1 MRDEIKKLGNVNV
14 NAIEEYKELSERHTF
29 LSTQHA
35 DLVQAEQTLL
45 QIIDELRNGMKECS
59 DGIERGKSDLLALL
73 RERKSLLTAKE
84 VLEKKNKEYE
94 EILFLK
100 HYNLL
105 KNK

>member
-1 MRDEIKKLGNVNV
+1 MLDVL
-14 NAIEEYKELSERHTF
+14 T
-29 LSTQHA
+29 
-35 DLVQAEQTLL
+35 AENQ
-45 QIIDELRNGMKECS
+45 ELRSNGDLRMNLRQVEIM
-59 DGIERGKSDLLALL
+59 DAMVEIQEYILGKQEALLALL